1 MQFTSP
7 YQGRT
12 VIGLIGSS
20 VNFTWT
26 FSGGSDGIA
35 GVSWGLKKDDAS
47 NFITNGILVSINNT
61 GSFMPLPSIPL
72 DYRGRVTGRL
82 LGNKFSGQAVFTLN
96 SIRRSDERFYLCR
109 IFPISDFEV
118 SKSDHVYFVVQG
130 SP

>member
-7 YQGRT
+7 YEGRT
-12 VIGLIGSS
+12 VRGLVGSS

-35 GVSWGLKKDDAS
+35 GVSWGLKEDHTS
-47 NFITNGILVSINNT
+47 SFITNGILVSINNT

-82 LGNKFSGQAVFTLN
+82 LGNRFSGQAMFALN
-96 SIRRSDERFYLCR
+96 SIRRSDERFY
-109 IFPISDFEV
+109 
-118 SKSDHVYFVVQG
+118 
-130 SP
+130 